1 MDTTV
6 LTSYPRSLRTLTA
19 LSEDPPVVVTSSN
32 TVILLPLGGN
42 GPSTCDAVP

>member
-42 GPSTCDAVP
+42 FPSTCDAVP